1 MSSQTS
7 TSRNNTQMQGIG
19 MGMGRGGGRR
29 NMGAPIEKPKDSK
42 GTLRRLLAYFAN
54 ERGRVLL
61 MFAIVT
67 ASVVLGLIA
76 PGLLSR
82 AIDSITQHNF
92 EALPRLLILMLLCY
106 VVNSAVGLLQE
117 YIGAGMSLR
126 ITKQM
131 RAELFNTTIDLPVAY
146 IDNHSHG
153 DLISR
158 MTNDAEN
165 ISNVISS
172 SLTSLFSGILTLI
185 GTVAVMLWYS
195 PRLTLLSCSVIVFSV
210 LFTQFLSK
218 FIRRF
223 YVKRQQLLGQINGI
237 VEEKINN
244 FKTVTAYNL
253 QDAVIEDFNQTSDEL
268 ARTGITAEIISS
280 AMGPVMNMLS
290 NISFVVVAVFGA
302 YYVLNGSIT
311 VGVISAFIIYSKQF
325 SRPVNALSQL
335 YGSIQTAMAGAERIF
350 EIQDA
355 PPEDKSGDV
364 HMETTKGVIEFKHVD
379 FSYVPEKKVINDFNL
394 HIEAGKKIALVG
406 STGSGKTTVVNL
418 LMRFYDI
425 DSGEITLDG
434 VNIKDIDCHDLR
446 DLVGIV
452 LQDTVLFTDTIENNL
467 TYAHRDATREEI
479 LSAAVSSKV
488 DRIVQALPEG
498 YQTMLLDQGDNLS
511 QGERQLVAIGRA
523 FLSKPYILILD
534 EATSNIDTKTETDIQ
549 DAMVELM
556 KGRTSLIIAHRL
568 STIQDADLI
577 VVMDQGSIVETGTHE
592 ELLAKGGVYYELYM
606 TQFAGQE
613 T

>member
-1 MSSQTS
+1 
-7 TSRNNTQMQGIG
+7 MQGIG

-117 YIGAGMSLR
+117 YSGAGMSLR

-131 RAELFNTTIDLPVAY
+131 RAELFNKTIDLPVAY

-210 LFTQFLSK
+210 LFTQF
-218 FIRRF
+218 
-223 YVKRQQLLGQINGI
+223 
-237 VEEKINN
+237 
-244 FKTVTAYNL
+244 
-253 QDAVIEDFNQTSDEL
+253 
-268 ARTGITAEIISS
+268 
-280 AMGPVMNMLS
+280 
-290 NISFVVVAVFGA
+290 
-302 YYVLNGSIT
+302 
-311 VGVISAFIIYSKQF
+311 
-325 SRPVNALSQL
+325 
-335 YGSIQTAMAGAERIF
+335 
-350 EIQDA
+350 
-355 PPEDKSGDV
+355 
-364 HMETTKGVIEFKHVD
+364 
-379 FSYVPEKKVINDFNL
+379 
-394 HIEAGKKIALVG
+394 
-406 STGSGKTTVVNL
+406 
-418 LMRFYDI
+418 
-425 DSGEITLDG
+425 
-434 VNIKDIDCHDLR
+434 
-446 DLVGIV
+446 
-452 LQDTVLFTDTIENNL
+452 
-467 TYAHRDATREEI
+467 
-479 LSAAVSSKV
+479 
-488 DRIVQALPEG
+488 
-498 YQTMLLDQGDNLS
+498 
-511 QGERQLVAIGRA
+511 
-523 FLSKPYILILD
+523 
-534 EATSNIDTKTETDIQ
+534 
-549 DAMVELM
+549 
-556 KGRTSLIIAHRL
+556 
-568 STIQDADLI
+568 
-577 VVMDQGSIVETGTHE
+577 
-592 ELLAKGGVYYELYM
+592 
-606 TQFAGQE
+606 
-613 T
+613 